1 MIARNQLGEAYATT
15 NLKLRKRRDDFRGV
29 LGKKE
34 SKFFNRR
41 EKYPYDEAFQDEAAT
56 TGVFTD
62 NGYDRDGIYDGN
74 TAYDRNTVC
83 DRSTVYDVPI
93 VADYRLFLVITA
105 HVIFL

>member
-41 EKYPYDEAFQDEAAT
+41 KYIRLYNVRRSELQ
-56 TGVFTD
+56 GVY
-62 NGYDRDGIYDGN
+62 GKG
-74 TAYDRNTVC
+74 
-83 DRSTVYDVPI
+83 
-93 VADYRLFLVITA
+93 
-105 HVIFL
+105 